1 MKAATHL
8 LLPILSCTLF
18 CGGLQG
24 GEPSEVTPEGCVVEK
39 FRLPSPAMKR
49 EIEVAVLLPPAY
61 QSKSDPLPVLY
72 ALHGTGAS
80 YLSFKDMIPLRRFLV
95 DHPMIVVAFN
105 GEESWYLDAPV
116 RPEYL
121 FTTFFFEELVP
132 EINRRFRTDG
142 RMAVTGFS
150 MGGFGALHYLLEH
163 QDRFT
168 SASTLS
174 GAFECFDNSPDSSRW
189 VRREEALL
197 GSREKNPE
205 AYQRVALASRFKRL
219 VSEGSKLPPLLILCG
234 SEDRLRDSNRRF
246 IDRLQA
252 INAEELKKY
261 ASELDSLATPK
272 ERAARVLQIRKSA
285 LIDYEYRETPG
296 DHDWPY
302 WRDTMPAAA
311 EFHWN
316 HFARPLAK

>member
-1 MKAATHL
+1 M
-8 LLPILSCTLF
+8 
-18 CGGLQG
+18 
-24 GEPSEVTPEGCVVEK
+24 
-39 FRLPSPAMKR
+39 R
-49 EIEVAVLLPPAY
+49 
-61 QSKSDPLPVLY
+61 
-72 ALHGTGAS
+72 
-80 YLSFKDMIPLRRFLV
+80 PLREFLV
-95 DHPMIVVAFN
+95 EHPMMVVSFS
-105 GEESWYLDAPV
+105 GEESWYLDSPK
-116 RPEYL
+116 RPGSL

-168 SASTLS
+168 SASALS
-174 GAFECFDNSPDSSRW
+174 GAFECFDNSPESAKW
-189 VRREEALL
+189 VKREEALL

-205 AYQRVALASRFKRL
+205 AYLRVALASRFKRQ

-234 SEDRLRDSNRRF
+234 SEDSLRDSNRRF
-246 IDRLQA
+246 IDRLQT
-252 INAEELKKY
+252 INAEELKKH
-261 ASELDSLATPK
+261 AAELDSLATPK
-272 ERAARVLQIRKSA
+272 ERNARISEIRKSA

-296 DHDWPY
+296 GHDWPY

-316 HFARPLAK
+316 HFASPLAK

>member
-1 MKAATHL
+1 MKSGL
-8 LLPILSCTLF
+8 RFLPHIFLWAFLF
-18 CGGLQG
+18 GDVQA

-49 EIEVAVLLPPAY
+49 DIEVAVLLPPAY
-61 QSKSDPLPVLY
+61 QSKSDRLPVLY
-72 ALHGTGAS
+72 ALHGMGAS

-105 GEESWYLDAPV
+105 GEESWYLDAPG
-116 RPEYL
+116 RPEYV
-121 FTTFFFEELVP
+121 FTTFFFAELVP

-168 SASTLS
+168 SASALS
-174 GAFECFDNSPDSSRW
+174 GAFECFDNSPESAQW
-189 VRREEALL
+189 VRREEELL
-197 GSREKNPE
+197 GSKEKNPE
-205 AYQRVALASRFKRL
+205 AYQRVALSSRFKRL

-246 IDRLQA
+246 IDMLQT
-252 INAEELKKY
+252 INAEELKKH
-261 ASELDSLATPK
+261 AAELDSLATPK
-272 ERAARVLQIRKSA
+272 ERNARISEIRKSA

-296 DHDWPY
+296 GHDWPY